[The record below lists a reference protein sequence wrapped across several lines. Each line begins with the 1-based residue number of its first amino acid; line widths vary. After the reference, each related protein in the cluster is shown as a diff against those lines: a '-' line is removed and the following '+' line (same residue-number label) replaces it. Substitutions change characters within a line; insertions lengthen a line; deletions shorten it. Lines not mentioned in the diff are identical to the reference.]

1 MGAWGTRN
9 FENEG
14 SQDWVF
20 DLIDNKDGGMVSDTL
35 ARIINNHEKLEVSD
49 CEEGLAAAETVAA
62 LVGRASE
69 DYPEDPLDRLDILNL
84 IGTKALR
91 NQAINAVK
99 KIIADSGMRSAWEEA
114 GQLEQWEAVQAGL
127 IKRLEI

>member
-20 DLIDNKDGGMVSDTL
+20 DLIDNKDGGMVADTL

-69 DYPEDPLDRLDILNL
+69 DFPEDPLDRLDILNL

-91 NQAINAVK
+91 NQAITAVK
-99 KIIADSGMRSAWEEA
+99 KIVADSGMRTAWEEA
-114 GQLEQWEAVQAGL
+114 GQLEEWEGIQAGL